1 MNGYIL
7 ISRSILNSEIWRK
20 PPLYQKV
27 WLYLLINA
35 QFKPYKD
42 LERGQ
47 LFTSIPE
54 IQDACSYYVGYRKEV
69 PTKDQIYKIL
79 DWLRTS
85 HESNNESNNES
96 DTNARMIT
104 TTKATH
110 GMVVTICNFNVY
122 QCSENYEGNNESN
135 DERVAKATRKQQ
147 RKMSGITNINETDI
161 RKENKENKE
170 KNIIPYPLTEFCFG
184 AELENQILIW
194 LKYKT
199 SEKKDSY
206 KEIGFKA
213 LLIKI
218 KQNSEKYGEQAI
230 IDLINES
237 ISNNWKGIIWDKL
250 LNEKEKEKPKS
261 KLKMVE
267 IPDEFKEVM

>member
-1 MNGYIL
+1 MSKLNITSKDMDWFHSIITMELGNQYVNYANKYIYTKKGGKG
-7 ISRSILNSEIWRK
+7 K
-20 PPLYQKV
+20 PPAIYDQ
-27 WLYLLINA
+27 
-35 QFKPYKD
+35 
-42 LERGQ
+42 ERN
-47 LFTSIPE
+47 E
-54 IQDACSYYVGYRKEV
+54 IIVEA
-69 PTKDQIYKIL
+69 II
-79 DWLRTS
+79 
-85 HESNNESNNES
+85 
-96 DTNARMIT
+96 
-104 TTKATH
+104 ATA
-110 GMVVTICNFNVY
+110 NFHL
-122 QCSENYEGNNESN
+122 
-135 DERVAKATRKQQ
+135 AK
-147 RKMSGITNINETDI
+147 NETDI